1 MNRLKNPLGIEDFRI
16 VREDGCYYV
25 DKTPLIRQL
34 IDQGRHYFLSRPRR
48 FGKSML
54 ISTLK
59 NLFEGNESLF
69 RGLDIYDQWDWS
81 VIHPVVRL
89 SFAGLFDE
97 PGFLASNVVSQLHS
111 IERYHDVK
119 LDPASES
126 ENAPDRLR
134 RLLEELH
141 RKTGQQ
147 VVVLVDEY
155 DKPIL
160 DVLGKPELAKE
171 NRNFLRGFYGV
182 IKTSAEHVR
191 FVFVT
196 GISMFS
202 KVSLFSGL
210 NNLIDISIDPKYST
224 ICGYTE
230 YDLDTVFAPELKG
243 LDRDRI
249 REWYDG
255 YNWRGEEKVYN
266 PYDVLQ
272 LIRTGEFDSHWFVTG
287 QSSMLYQM
295 MLQRQFTPLD
305 VENLSVDS
313 KILSKFDVDDI
324 SAEALMFQSGY
335 LTITGGEERARGGYE
350 YRLYYPNY
358 EVQLCIN
365 EGYLNYLWG
374 PHKNAPRQVEEV
386 WQLMVANDFDEVEQT
401 LQVIYSGIPHEW
413 QNTGNMAHYEGWY
426 ASILL
431 MCLRF
436 SDGELR
442 AEESSSRG
450 RSDIVFIYK
459 KQVFVIECKMLREGN
474 DPAAVAEGAIGQII
488 EQGYADKYRS
498 SGQRIHLMA
507 MVFSEASRNLEQ
519 MLVKSYD

>member
-1 MNRLKNPLGIEDFRI
+1 MNRLKNPLGIEDFPT

-54 ISTLK
+54 ISTLE

-69 RGLDIYDQWDWS
+69 RGLDIYNHWDWS
-81 VIHPVVRL
+81 VKYPVVRL
-89 SFAGLFDE
+89 SFGGGHHPANLKSVVNGKLERLEMDHGLEFPSTPD
-97 PGFLASNVVSQLHS
+97 
-111 IERYHDVK
+111 
-119 LDPASES
+119 SELGM
-126 ENAPDRLR
+126 DRLE
-134 RLLEELH
+134 RLIHRLH
-141 RKTGQQ
+141 RETGRQ

-160 DVLGKPELAKE
+160 DVLGEPELARV
-171 NRNFLRGFYGV
+171 NRDYLRGFYGV
-182 IKTSAEHVR
+182 IKSSAKHVR

-202 KVSLFSGL
+202 RVSLFSGL
-210 NNLIDISIDPKYST
+210 NNLRDISIDARYAT
-224 ICGYTE
+224 ICGYTDS
-230 YDLDTVFAPELKG
+230 DLDTVFAPELEG
-243 LDRDRI
+243 FDRDKI
-249 REWYDG
+249 RDWYNG
-255 YNWRGEEKVYN
+255 YNWLGDDKLYN
-266 PYDVLQ
+266 PYDILTLFDTQ
-272 LIRTGEFDSHWFVTG
+272 KFDSHWFVTG
-287 QSSMLYQM
+287 QSNMLYQV

-335 LTITGGEERARGGYE
+335 LTITGEEERAKGGYD

-358 EVQLCIN
+358 EVQSCIN
-365 EGYLNYLWG
+365 EEYLNYLWG
-374 PHKNAPRQVEEV
+374 PNRNAPRETREV
-386 WQLMVANDFDEVEQT
+386 WQLMVDNEFDEAEQT

-413 QNTGNMAHYEGWY
+413 QNSGNMAHYEGWY

-431 MCLRF
+431 MCLRL
-436 SDGELR
+436 SDGELK

-450 RSDIVFIYK
+450 RSDIFFIHK
-459 KQVFVIECKMLREGN
+459 KQVFVIECKMLRGGN
-474 DPAAVAEGAIGQII
+474 DPAPVAEGAIRQIL
-488 EQGYADKYRS
+488 EQGYADKYRRR
-498 SGQRIHLMA
+498 GQKLHLIA
-507 MVFSEASRNLEQ
+507 MVFSETSRNLEQ
-519 MLVKSYD
+519 MLVKSHD